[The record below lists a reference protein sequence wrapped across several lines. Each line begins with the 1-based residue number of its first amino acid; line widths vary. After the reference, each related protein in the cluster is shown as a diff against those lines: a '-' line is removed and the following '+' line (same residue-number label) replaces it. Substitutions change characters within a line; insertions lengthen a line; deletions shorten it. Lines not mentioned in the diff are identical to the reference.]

1 MKSKWI
7 SHKGTRVFL
16 ADFSSFGSDVD
27 GFRAEFEATWDA
39 IALEPVESV
48 LILVDI
54 RQTDLSREA
63 VAIIKEKGPLLSPHL
78 RKGAVVMRW
87 TGFTKVIL
95 ESISRLVGRS
105 PRPFDNLEDA
115 KDWLIRDEQESDSR

>member
-7 SHKGTRVFL
+7 SHRGTRVFL
-16 ADFSSFGSDVD
+16 ADFSGLGSDVN
-27 GFRAEFEATWDA
+27 GFRAEVEAAGETVA
-39 IALEPVESV
+39 QEPAGSV
-48 LILVDI
+48 LMLVDI

-63 VAIIKEKGPLLSPHL
+63 VAVIKDHGPLLSPHL

-95 ESISRLVGRS
+95 GSLSRLVGKS
-105 PRPFDNLEDA
+105 PEPFDNTEDA
-115 KDWLIRDEQESDSR
+115 KDWLVSDK